1 MSTFVLPD
9 LGEGLQEA
17 ELVAW
22 HVAEGDHVVADQPL
36 VSVETEK
43 AVVEVPSPQSGRIA
57 RLCAQPG
64 ERVKVGAALVEFDE
78 GPRADTGTVV
88 GELAAATA
96 PAPRAA
102 EPASAGGA
110 AAVRATPA
118 VRALATRLGVDLKI
132 VAASGPGG
140 AVTSADVERA
150 ARTLT
155 EAGPAEPLAGVR
167 RAMAVNMT
175 RSHAEI
181 VPATVSDE
189 ADIEAWAPGTDT
201 TIRLVRAVVAGCTA
215 VPELNA
221 WYDGRNMERRLIK
234 QIDLG
239 LAVDTGDG
247 LFVPVLRNVG
257 GRDNADLRR
266 GIEAMKQDVR
276 ARSVPI
282 AELRGQTITLSN
294 FGMFGGRFAALVIV
308 PPQVAILG
316 AGRIAPRAVVADGKL
331 VAHRL
336 MPLSLTFDHRAVTG
350 GEAARFLKAAIED
363 LERPSDS
370 DGVDRDEVRLDDHT
384 QKVIVDRRPRT
395 RAFGMGCPT
404 GAGRGAAV

>member
-1 MSTFVLPD
+1 MSVFNLPD

-22 HVAEGDHVVADQPL
+22 HVAEGDNVVADQPL

-43 AVVEVPSPQSGRIA
+43 AVVEVPAPQSGKIA

-64 ERVKVGAALVEFDE
+64 DRLKVGAALVEFDE
-78 GPRADTGTVV
+78 GPRVDTGTVV
-88 GELAAATA
+88 GDLSTAAPPPRLAEAA
-96 PAPRAA
+96 PAAL
-102 EPASAGGA
+102 
-110 AAVRATPA
+110 AVKATPA
-118 VRALATRLGVDLKI
+118 VRALAQRLGVDLKD

-150 ARTLT
+150 ARALT
-155 EAGPAEPLAGVR
+155 DAGPAEALSGVR

-189 ADIEAWAPGTDT
+189 ADVEAWLPGSDT

-215 VPELNA
+215 VPDLNA
-221 WYDGRNMERRLIK
+221 WFDGRTMERRLIK

-257 GRDNADLRR
+257 GRDAADLRR
-266 GIEAMKQDVR
+266 GIEAMKRDLR
-276 ARSVPI
+276 ARSVPV

-294 FGMFGGRFAALVIV
+294 FGMFGRFAALVIV

-316 AGRIAPRAVVADGKL
+316 AGRIAPRAVVVDGKL

-336 MPLSLTFDHRAVTG
+336 LPLSLTFDHRAVTG
-350 GEAARFLKAAIED
+350 GEAARFLRAAIEE
-363 LERPSDS
+363 LERQ
-370 DGVDRDEVRLDDHT
+370 E
-384 QKVIVDRRPRT
+384 
-395 RAFGMGCPT
+395 
-404 GAGRGAAV
+404 

>member
-1 MSTFVLPD
+1 MSVFALPD

-43 AVVEVPSPQSGRIA
+43 AVVEVPSPQSGKIA

-64 ERVKVGAALVEFDE
+64 DLLKVGAALVEFDE

-88 GELAAATA
+88 GELAAAA
-96 PAPRAA
+96 PPPPRAA
-102 EPASAGGA
+102 EA
-110 AAVRATPA
+110 AAAGMAVKATPA
-118 VRALATRLGVDLKI
+118 VRALAQRLGVDLQL

-150 ARTLT
+150 ARALT
-155 EAGPAEPLAGVR
+155 EAGPAEPLSGVR

-181 VPATVSDE
+181 VPATVCDE
-189 ADIEAWAPGTDT
+189 ADIEAWPPGSDT

-221 WYDGRNMERRLIK
+221 WYDGRTMERRLLKEIN
-234 QIDLG
+234 LG

-257 GRDNADLRR
+257 GRDAADLRR
-266 GIEAMKQDVR
+266 GIEAMKKDVR
-276 ARSVPI
+276 ARTVPV

-316 AGRIAPRAVVADGKL
+316 AGRIAPHPVVADGKL
-331 VAHRL
+331 GAHRL
-336 MPLSLTFDHRAVTG
+336 LPLSLTFDHRAVTG
-350 GEAARFLKAAIED
+350 GEAARFLKAAIEE
-363 LERPSDS
+363 LERP
-370 DGVDRDEVRLDDHT
+370 E
-384 QKVIVDRRPRT
+384 
-395 RAFGMGCPT
+395 
-404 GAGRGAAV
+404 